1 MIHDLLRCQ
10 AREKVRSSGGSE
22 RGRVGHPVDQ
32 AANHIPA
39 ATTGKDAAKLAVD
52 AGWGWS
58 SAPSSGSTSSRT
70 VLDLITDRE
79 TTARQRADRLRE
91 QITALTGELAR
102 LDGELADLATT
113 RTTLRTLAAD
123 EFTADDPTIASGPY
137 QQILH
142 ILGTAPAGMR
152 AKGICLA
159 LGVEP
164 SPKNVEAPAPS

>member
-1 MIHDLLRCQ
+1 MNL
-10 AREKVRSSGGSE
+10 
-22 RGRVGHPVDQ
+22 P
-32 AANHIPA
+32 
-39 ATTGKDAAKLAVD
+39 
-52 AGWGWS
+52 
-58 SAPSSGSTSSRT
+58 T

-79 TTARQRADRLRE
+79 TTARRHADRLRE
-91 QITALTGELAR
+91 QITALTSELAR

-113 RTTLRTLAAD
+113 RTTLRTLAAA

-142 ILGTAPAGMR
+142 VLGAAPAGMR

-164 SPKNVEAPAPS
+164 SPKHVEGTRAKLKRMVNQRILTEDEPGLFTLIPKQT